1 LGRRYQALP
10 NCLNPLRNSIFVDR
24 AESWN
29 KLVVMQTEMGE
40 YLVGAYLK
48 VILGCGFIDYN
59 VRHPGGKL
67 KGLGEI
73 DVVGINFEKKTIYLC
88 EVTTHIRGLQY
99 GSSQETI
106 RRLKYKYK
114 RLKEYGREHFG
125 NFKAHYMFWSP
136 YVPEGKM
143 TRELE
148 KLKRLELIINQKYAN
163 YLEGL
168 KKEARKRTNDE
179 GNPAFRL
186 LQILE
191 HVRKARK

>member
-1 LGRRYQALP
+1 M
-10 NCLNPLRNSIFVDR
+10 
-24 AESWN
+24 
-29 KLVVMQTEMGE
+29 KTEMGE

-59 VRHPGGKL
+59 VRHPGGGL

-73 DVVGINFEKKTIYLC
+73 DVIGIDFKKKAIYLC

-99 GSSQETI
+99 GAPLETI

-114 RLKEYGREHFG
+114 RLKVYSREHFG
-125 NFKAHYMFWSP
+125 NFREIYMFWSP
-136 YVPEGKM
+136 YVPEGKI

-148 KLKRLELIINQKYAN
+148 KLKKLELIINQKYADCIET
-163 YLEGL
+163 LR
-168 KKEARKRTNDE
+168 KEARKRTNDE

-191 HVRKARK
+191 HVRNSKK